1 MSTNKRDKAVA
12 LYAHGLTCPVIA
24 ERLGVNRKTVSTW
37 VKAAGVEIDVRRRRY
52 DGCGNST
59 STNNPHRT
67 GTATRSIRQ
76 QGDA

>member
-1 MSTNKRDKAVA
+1 MNDHKKAKAVS

-24 ERLGVNRKTVSTW
+24 ERLGVHRKTVSGW
-37 VKAAGVEIDVRRRRY
+37 VKAAGLEIDLRRRRY

-59 STNNPHRT
+59 NSPHRT

-76 QGDA
+76 TGDV

>member
-1 MSTNKRDKAVA
+1 MNDHKKRKAVA

-24 ERLGVNRKTVSTW
+24 ERLGVNRKTVSGW
-37 VKAAGVEIDVRRRRY
+37 VKAAGLVIDLRRRRY

-59 STNNPHRT
+59 NGPQRA

-76 QGDA
+76 TGDV

>member
-1 MSTNKRDKAVA
+1 MSANKREKAAA

-37 VKAAGVEIDVRRRRY
+37 VKAAGLQIDVRRRRY
-52 DGCGNST
+52 DGCGNA
-59 STNNPHRT
+59 TNASQRI

-76 QGDA
+76 TQGDA